1 MKVKGWSNRIKSAN
15 WGIESRNKLI
25 LWTRNNSRK
34 VLEFVKILMFYR
46 SNTIYELNMIKDS
59 QDELC
64 KKISR
69 IERIIK
75 EKSYLPP
82 HDLLSEFA
90 Q

>member
-1 MKVKGWSNRIKSAN
+1 
-15 WGIESRNKLI
+15 
-25 LWTRNNSRK
+25 
-34 VLEFVKILMFYR
+34 MFYR

-64 KKISR
+64 KKINR
-69 IERIIK
+69 IELIIK

>member
-1 MKVKGWSNRIKSAN
+1 
-15 WGIESRNKLI
+15 
-25 LWTRNNSRK
+25 
-34 VLEFVKILMFYR
+34 MFYR

-75 EKSYLPP
+75 EKVTFRRMI
-82 HDLLSEFA
+82 LSEFA

>member
-1 MKVKGWSNRIKSAN
+1 
-15 WGIESRNKLI
+15 
-25 LWTRNNSRK
+25 
-34 VLEFVKILMFYR
+34 MFYR

-75 EKSYLPP
+75 RKSYLPP